1 MYVCSHA
8 LELAWLA
15 VLLEVAVSE
24 CAVSAGTPLCGPV
37 CWHHEIPRLYLQAE
51 LLEDASHLVLRRLTP
66 RRIPLA
72 STSSLAPLVRW
83 WGRVRECGRC
93 GGALAL
99 CGRCRQCGR
108 RGRWRC
114 GWRSRQRRIRE
125 VVPLNLLLQV
135 HLHLGRL
142 VLLNLAS
149 AADADRDALTPVAVN
164 PLSRV
169 RFAGE
174 HPGRLSVETGH
185 WQIGRVSYL
194 LCVCLA
200 SRGGQWC
207 GAGRRDGGRV
217 QRRAGGGRFRRRA
230 AGRAAFSGLHL
241 NTSTDSTCSRFGK
254 Q

>member
-1 MYVCSHA
+1 
-8 LELAWLA
+8 
-15 VLLEVAVSE
+15 
-24 CAVSAGTPLCGPV
+24 VSAGTPLCGPV

-108 RGRWRC
+108 RGRWWC

-142 VLLNLAS
+142 VRRTDTGS
-149 AADADRDALTPVAVN
+149 RES
-164 PLSRV
+164 PLSRPV
-169 RFAGE
+169 RRRTSRVALRRNWTLADWTRVL
-174 HPGRLSVETGH
+174 PAV
-185 WQIGRVSYL
+185 RVS
-194 LCVCLA
+194 CKP
-200 SRGGQWC
+200 
-207 GAGRRDGGRV
+207 RRTDGGRV
-217 QRRAGGGRFRRRA
+217 QRRAGGGADFADEQQEEQRSRVC
-230 AGRAAFSGLHL
+230 
-241 NTSTDSTCSRFGK
+241 TSTDNV
-254 Q
+254 